1 MPEKTLL
8 MKLSGHD
15 LYRDGV
21 LWVMQLSKCLNFV
34 REDLVKIHSL
44 LSDRIPVVVDDQGNL
59 GVRVQILEF
68 HGQLCAFDFVD

>member
-1 MPEKTLL
+1 MHSIQQKMDAFKGRKVLQHFEGTSLKVPEKTLL

-34 REDLVKIHSL
+34 REDLVKIHS
-44 LSDRIPVVVDDQGNL
+44 
-59 GVRVQILEF
+59 
-68 HGQLCAFDFVD
+68 FVE